1 MVEKNKKNNVVK
13 FKFQCPSINFYKNTS
28 MLICL
33 HIICD
38 FFSYEG
44 RVEQLQQRLHGVQSL
59 KSFLSGQIKQKTFVN
74 SPHVRI
80 GSRGV
85 KQ

>member
-1 MVEKNKKNNVVK
+1 
-13 FKFQCPSINFYKNTS
+13 

-33 HIICD
+33 HIVCD

-59 KSFLSGQIKQKTFVN
+59 KSFLSGQIKQKKFVN

-85 KQ
+85 KQWIADVPLYFSPDFYYSSY